1 VWRDGWFKVGAVGS
15 ALVCLACL
23 TPVTTIALTAIGLA
37 AWTGAIDIVAV
48 PALVTFV
55 LLVAYRALSARRRTP
70 GGAPKRS
77 GASMGE

>member
-1 VWRDGWFKVGAVGS
+1 
-15 ALVCLACL
+15 VCLACL
-23 TPVTTIALTAIGLA
+23 TPVATIALTAIGLA

-55 LLVAYRALSARRRTP
+55 LLAAYRALSARRRTP